1 MIFPR
6 NFEGTFNILR
16 GVELIY
22 IQESEGDLKS
32 FSIRAIIEFSNTSS
46 IDSELIHTQKETYF
60 HTNRIPFPK
69 RRLEYTFWPYQTCIQ
84 LHDKSGT

>member
-1 MIFPR
+1 MDMIILR
-6 NFEGTFNILR
+6 NVEGTFNILR

-46 IDSELIHTQKETYF
+46 IDSKFITT
-60 HTNRIPFPK
+60 K
-69 RRLEYTFWPYQTCIQ
+69 RNFISYKPNFF
-84 LHDKSGT
+84 S